1 MDWSL
6 MANFRRE
13 AANKKNAMAMSC
25 MASYMTA
32 QLFYQDDVE
41 FMLRVVSSLQDAAR
55 LFDDDRF
62 VDGLKVIESSLK
74 LVRDVAHCTGM
85 VSWPDGSETRAGKA
99 DWALTKKLKNTAL
112 GAKACLDAW
121 TRCAAWATR

>member
-1 MDWSL
+1 MV
-6 MANFRRE
+6 
-13 AANKKNAMAMSC
+13 MSC
-25 MASYMTA
+25 FAAYMSA
-32 QLFYQDDVE
+32 QLCDQDDVE

-55 LFDDDRF
+55 LFDDDR
-62 VDGLKVIESSLK
+62 VADALKAVESWLK
-74 LVRDVAHCTGM
+74 LSSDSTHCTDM